1 MAYKLKRKEVESK
14 LRELSGN
21 VAVTAQAFGVS
32 RTAIYNFI
40 HKHGL
45 YEVVQEARESMTD
58 IAETSLKRAVINGEA
73 WAVCFTLKTLGKSRG
88 YVERVQQEI
97 SGTISWQFF
106 RTGRD
111 SRSWRWGGDGVSRTW
126 QASMLSPAQ
135 TSEHPPHGSR
145 QRIATA
151 GRCGVPPREQSR
163 LSRTS

>member
-1 MAYKLKRKEVESK
+1 MAYKLKRKEVEAK

-97 SGTISWQFF
+97 SG
-106 RTGRD
+106 RD
-111 SRSWRWGGDGVSRTW
+111 GEAIEIKNTVFDHGAAVASLAARSADHYREPGEVQNRGDGAPV
-126 QASMLSPAQ
+126 
-135 TSEHPPHGSR
+135 G
-145 QRIATA
+145 
-151 GRCGVPPREQSR
+151 
-163 LSRTS
+163 